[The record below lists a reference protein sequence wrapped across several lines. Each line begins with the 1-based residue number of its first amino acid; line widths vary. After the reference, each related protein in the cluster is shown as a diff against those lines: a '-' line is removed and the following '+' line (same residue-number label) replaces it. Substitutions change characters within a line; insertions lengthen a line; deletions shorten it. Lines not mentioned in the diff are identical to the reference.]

1 MTKQQRL
8 KETEELKHE
17 NFALKWQLTMMTE
30 YAMNGWAAPGM
41 MGPPVPVYHMD
52 EGDKNPSGADDK
64 RDAEDEKSA
73 RNDDDDDDD
82 ENKKMAWVLR
92 RAPGIA
98 ATMWVESS
106 DEENQTHTAAKA
118 DLATTAH
125 KHASDPKE
133 HTAAKADLATTEQKL
148 ARDPTA
154 LSTVKADLATT
165 ARLYAELT
173 DNIKHATSRADYWAA
188 AQYLAQRTH
197 LICQAKDAWT
207 HADEENGA
215 QIAEKAGPAATAH
228 NHATT
233 L

>member
-118 DLATTAH
+118 DLATT
-125 KHASDPKE
+125 
-133 HTAAKADLATTEQKL
+133 EQKL